1 MTLFMQLKAR
11 NIRIAIDDFGTG
23 YSSLSR
29 ERDLAVDAIKIDKS
43 FIDRLL
49 DLEPGQAM
57 TGDIV
62 SLAHRMG
69 HLAIAEGVEFENQ
82 RAYLQSVGCDL
93 MQGYLFSKPVDA
105 KTALDL
111 LQRQNEG

>member
-1 MTLFMQLKAR
+1 
-11 NIRIAIDDFGTG
+11 
-23 YSSLSR
+23 
-29 ERDLAVDAIKIDKS
+29 
-43 FIDRLL
+43 
-49 DLEPGQAM
+49 M

-105 KTALDL
+105 QTALDL
-111 LQRQNEG
+111 LQSQNED